1 MKKSYILIDSKKLM
15 VSDFLKWIIFIA
27 FICLFNFIM
36 IDFQSL
42 ILNLFKINFYTV
54 ISFSFF
60 IRNVVYL
67 ILIYD
72 LIPRFKQSIAII
84 ISIVNV
90 FQCMLFSIMANDPL
104 HLTIIIFLIFTIIM
118 NINFAKGSKKR
129 VKNKEVVNI

>member
-1 MKKSYILIDSKKLM
+1 MKKSYIFIDNKKLM

-42 ILNLFKINFYTV
+42 TSNLFKINYYVV
-54 ISFSFF
+54 INFSFF

-72 LIPRFKQSIAII
+72 LIPRFKLSIAIL
-84 ISIVNV
+84 ISIVDV
-90 FQCMLFSIMANDPL
+90 LQCMVFSTMVNDSL
-104 HLTIIIFLIFTIIM
+104 HLTIIFLIFSIIM
-118 NINFAKGSKKR
+118 NIIFAKGARRR
-129 VKNKEVVNI
+129 V